1 MKDSQ
6 HRVMKDCRQQLR
18 AQLYQQRENIH
29 FDPVLQAICA
39 ADIKQFCFNVEPGN
53 SQVAIISLR
62 ECSSFFHRIYIA
74 YIVTG
79 KKILFKCLFF

>member
-6 HRVMKDCRQQLR
+6 HRVLRECRQQLR

-29 FDPVLQAICA
+29 FDPVLQTACT

-53 SQVAIISLR
+53 SQVTISKSISKLAI
-62 ECSSFFHRIYIA
+62 SFYHLYTHIHYYCFII
-74 YIVTG
+74 
-79 KKILFKCLFF
+79 